1 MRLHAPFSTLR
12 IALLGFCL
20 AGIAATV
27 NAQGFGERIAW
38 ADGPVKGK
46 LGSMAEVSVPAHCRF
61 ADAKGAKV
69 FLEATQNPVSGDE
82 MGVMLCADLA
92 RDSSSWF
99 IVFEYDETGLV
110 RDDEKSSLD
119 AAAILQTLR
128 RGNEAGNEVR
138 RDRGWTELE
147 LVGWKRQPYYDS
159 TTHNLTWSTMVRE
172 KGASE
177 QFVNHSVRLLGRGG
191 VMNADLVAGPEQ
203 FDAAVVSFDSILTG
217 YDYVDGQRY
226 SEWREGDRVAE
237 FGLTA
242 LIAGGA
248 GVAAAKL
255 GLFGKAWKLIL
266 AVVIAAKKLI
276 IFIVLGV
283 AAFIKNL
290 FKKRETQPS
299 TGGT

>member
-1 MRLHAPFSTLR
+1 MGHRVAVRVASFILAALSFSTILD
-12 IALLGFCL
+12 
-20 AGIAATV
+20 
-27 NAQGFGERIAW
+27 AQNPADRIAW
-38 ADGPVKGK
+38 ATGPLKGK
-46 LGSMAEVSVPAHCRF
+46 LGSIAEVSVPAYCQF
-61 ADAKGAKV
+61 ADAKGTRL

-82 MGVMLCADLA
+82 LGVLFCADQA

-128 RGNEAGNEVR
+128 RGTEAGNEVR
-138 RDRGWTELE
+138 RDRGWEELE

-172 KGASE
+172 KGDPE

-191 VMNADLVAGPEQ
+191 VMNADLVAAPEQ
-203 FDAAVVSFDSILTG
+203 FDAAVMAFDSILTG
-217 YDYVDGQRY
+217 YGYVAGQRY
-226 SEWREGDRVAE
+226 AEWKEGDRVAE

-255 GLFGKAWKLIL
+255 GLFGKLWKLVL
-266 AVVIAAKKLI
+266 AVAIAAKKLVVL
-276 IFIVLGV
+276 IVVGV
-283 AAFIKNL
+283 GAFIKNL
-290 FKKRETQPS
+290 FKKRESQPS
-299 TGGT
+299 TGSP

>member
-1 MRLHAPFSTLR
+1 MHRLAPYLTLWITLFGFSTLA
-12 IALLGFCL
+12 IAGS
-20 AGIAATV
+20 V
-27 NAQGFGERIAW
+27 QAQGAGIAW

-46 LGSMAEVSVPAHCRF
+46 LGSVAEVSVPAHCRF
-61 ADAKGAKV
+61 ADAKGART

-82 MGVMLCADLA
+82 QGVMLCADLA

-128 RGNEAGNEVR
+128 RGTDAGNEVR

-159 TTHNLTWSTMVRE
+159 NTHNLTWSTMVRE

-217 YDYVDGQRY
+217 YDYVSGQRY

-266 AVVIAAKKLI
+266 AVVIALKKLV
-276 IFIVLGV
+276 IFIVLGIV
-283 AAFIKNL
+283 AFIKNL

-299 TGGT
+299 TGSP